1 MKRRFRGLAIAAGNV
16 YTGVL
21 LGFVLLQRTG
31 VGDTW
36 PMKLAANFQPYL
48 FLPLLLLVPL
58 IVILRSRLAKLIICL
73 PCALFLLLYGQLFV
87 PQLGSVSTGSEQT
100 LTVMTYNVTR
110 GDPGVEHILSII
122 QSEDADIVALQEVS
136 PKLAEALAQLG
147 DRYPYQA
154 LHPTPDGY
162 AGSAVLSRY
171 LLSGDEVFPLVD
183 GTHLFQRVTIDVRGT
198 EIHLLNVHLQPPR
211 VPVRR
216 GGSRILV
223 PAGYDTSTQDREL
236 ERLFQEMEKLGG
248 PIVAVGDFNMT
259 DQSPGYRKLTR
270 NLEDAYREAGW
281 GFGHTFPD
289 VEVRSIATPL
299 PVVRIDYV
307 FHSRDMAARRAYVG
321 DRGGPN
327 HRFLVAELS
336 L

>member
-1 MKRRFRGLAIAAGNV
+1 MKLRFRGLTIAAGNL
-16 YTGVL
+16 YSGVV
-21 LGFVLLQRTG
+21 LGFVVLQRTAL
-31 VGDTW
+31 GDAW
-36 PMKLAANFQPYL
+36 PMRLATNFLPYL

-58 IVILRSRLAKLIICL
+58 ALISKSRLAKLVICL
-73 PCALFLLLYGQLFV
+73 PCALFLLLYGQLFL
-87 PQLGSVSTGSEQT
+87 PRLGSVSGGSEQT
-100 LTVMTYNVTR
+100 LKVMTYNVTR
-110 GDPGVEHILSII
+110 GDPGVEQILSII
-122 QSEDADIVALQEVS
+122 QSEDADIVALQEV
-136 PKLAEALAQLG
+136 PPELAEALAQLG
-147 DRYPYQA
+147 DRYPYLA

-171 LLSGDEVFPLVD
+171 PLSGDEVFPLVE
-183 GTHLFQRVTIDVRGT
+183 GAHLSQQVVIDALGT

-236 ERLFQEMEKLGG
+236 ERLFREMERLEG
-248 PIVAVGDFNMT
+248 PTIVVGDFNMT
-259 DQSPGYRKLTR
+259 DHSPGYRAIAGRLG
-270 NLEDAYREAGW
+270 DAYREAGW

-307 FHSRDMAARRAYVG
+307 FHSHDMAARRAYVG
-321 DRGGPN
+321 DRGGPD

>member
-1 MKRRFRGLAIAAGNV
+1 
-16 YTGVL
+16 
-21 LGFVLLQRTG
+21 
-31 VGDTW
+31 
-36 PMKLAANFQPYL
+36 
-48 FLPLLLLVPL
+48 
-58 IVILRSRLAKLIICL
+58 
-73 PCALFLLLYGQLFV
+73 
-87 PQLGSVSTGSEQT
+87 
-100 LTVMTYNVTR
+100 MTYNVTR
-110 GDPGVEHILSII
+110 GDPGVEQILSII
-122 QSEDADIVALQEVS
+122 QSENADVVALQEVS
-136 PKLAEALAQLG
+136 PELAEAVAQLS
-147 DRYPYQA
+147 DRYSYMA

-171 LLSGDEVFPLVD
+171 PLSGDEVFPLVE
-183 GTHLFQRVTIDVRGT
+183 GAHLFQQVAIDVRGA

-211 VPVRR
+211 LPVRR

-223 PAGYDTSTQDREL
+223 PSGYDTSTQDREL
-236 ERLFQEMEKLGG
+236 ERLFREMEKLDG
-248 PIVAVGDFNMT
+248 PMIVVGDFNMT
-259 DQSPGYRKLTR
+259 DQSPGYRELTK

-289 VEVRSIATPL
+289 VQVRSIATPL

-307 FHSRDMAARRAYVG
+307 FHTHDMAALRAYVG

>member
-21 LGFVLLQRTG
+21 LGFVLLQRTAVGG
-31 VGDTW
+31 VW
-36 PMKLAANFQPYL
+36 PMRLVANFLPYL

-58 IVILRSRLAKLIICL
+58 VIISKSRLAKLVICL
-73 PCALFLLLYGQLFV
+73 PCAVFLLLYGQLFF
-87 PQLGSVSTGSEQT
+87 PQLGSVSSGSERT

-110 GDPGVEHILSII
+110 GDPGAEQILSII

-136 PKLAEALAQLG
+136 PELAEALVRL
-147 DRYPYQA
+147 DDLYPYRA

-171 LLSGDEVFPLVD
+171 PLSGDAVFPLVE
-183 GTHLFQRVTIDVRGT
+183 GAHLFQRVAIDVRGT
-198 EIHLLNVHLQPPR
+198 EIQLLNVHLQPPR

-216 GGSRILV
+216 GGSRILI
-223 PAGYDTSTQDREL
+223 PSGYDTSTQDREL
-236 ERLFQEMEKLGG
+236 ERLFQEMEKLSG
-248 PIVAVGDFNMT
+248 PMIVVGDFNMT
-259 DQSPGYRKLTR
+259 DQSPGYRELTGK
-270 NLEDAYREAGW
+270 LEDAYREAGW

-307 FHSRDMAARRAYVG
+307 FHSHDLAARRAYVG